1 MLAGPSQCTLEI
13 LTSALLLV
21 DMATL
26 PRRAKQWGTPHRCSI
41 PFDSSIRLMA
51 RTSRSWR
58 RDWTLALEAVGLSDG
73 CCRSPAGE
81 GRLGMGLLGGT
92 RACTRSDRDRSGRTM
107 AWEAVFLGL
116 QIVNTARRYKA
127 NCLFNA
133 VGASPKASSALIFWV
148 TVRDSSRTCKA
159 SSALILRRVVI
170 ISLLELQYVL
180 SAIQRDHINSSA
192 ARGVFGRSTD
202 RSKSRSA
209 EASAGGG
216 GNRTLLTCLQRRM
229 HPTRRR
235 RSQGRPR

>member
-1 MLAGPSQCTLEI
+1 
-13 LTSALLLV
+13 
-21 DMATL
+21 
-26 PRRAKQWGTPHRCSI
+26 
-41 PFDSSIRLMA
+41 
-51 RTSRSWR
+51 
-58 RDWTLALEAVGLSDG
+58 
-73 CCRSPAGE
+73 
-81 GRLGMGLLGGT
+81 MGLLGGT

-148 TVRDSSRTCKA
+148 TVRDSSRTCKT
-159 SSALILRRVVI
+159 SSALILRRAVI
-170 ISLLELQYVL
+170 TSSLELQYVL
-180 SAIQRDHINSSA
+180 SAIQRDHIDSSA

-216 GNRTLLTCLQRRM
+216 GIERCLHACSTGCIPREDEEAKEGPDEDAEEDVPVVIHGQEHDHVRDCKLQRVDEGANGLLEHGRDMTASSQRSRTL
-229 HPTRRR
+229 PV
-235 RSQGRPR
+235 SQ